1 MNWLDIAIIVST
13 GVLFLLG
20 WKLGVV
26 HLAVVAVGSFLGI
39 TLASRFKD
47 EVEPAF
53 SALGLGDNWAEVSA
67 FIAIFTIALAA
78 ALAAGSM
85 LTFMSKRLK
94 IGWADNVI
102 GAALGLVVSLA
113 VWSTLLSTVQSHPV
127 LGLESTVEGSA
138 LGTFLADRFDLV
150 LKGIGFIP
158 DDLGE

>member
-13 GVLFLLG
+13 GVLLLLG
-20 WKLGVV
+20 WKLGVL
-26 HLAVVAVGSFLGI
+26 HLAVVAVGAFLGI

-53 SALGLGDNWAEVSA
+53 SALGLGDNWAEVAA
-67 FIAIFTIALAA
+67 FIAIFLIALAA
-78 ALAAGSM
+78 ALVAGSM
-85 LTFMSKRLK
+85 LQFMSRRLK
-94 IGWADNVI
+94 IGWADNAI
-102 GAALGLVVSLA
+102 GAALGLIVSLA

-158 DDLGE
+158 DDLGD

>member
-13 GVLFLLG
+13 GVLLLLG
-20 WKLGVV
+20 WKLGVL
-26 HLAVVAVGSFLGI
+26 HLTVVAVGSFLGI

-47 EVEPAF
+47 EIEPAF
-53 SALGLGDNWAEVSA
+53 SVLGLGDNWAEVAA
-67 FIAIFTIALAA
+67 FIAIFLIALAA
-78 ALAAGSM
+78 ALVAGSM
-85 LTFMSKRLK
+85 LRFMSKRLK
-94 IGWADNVI
+94 IGWADNAI

-127 LGLESTVEGSA
+127 LGLESTVEGST
-138 LGTFLADRFDLV
+138 LGTLLADKFDLV

>member
-13 GVLFLLG
+13 GVLLLLG

-26 HLAVVAVGSFLGI
+26 HLAVVAVGAFLGI
-39 TLASRFKD
+39 ILASRFKD

-53 SALGLGDNWAEVSA
+53 SALGLGDNWAEVAA
-67 FIAIFTIALAA
+67 FIAIFLMALAA
-78 ALAAGSM
+78 ALVAGSM
-85 LTFMSKRLK
+85 LRFMSRRLK
-94 IGWADNVI
+94 IGWADNAI
-102 GAALGLVVSLA
+102 GAALGLIVSLA

-127 LGLESTVEGSA
+127 LGLESTVEESA
-138 LGTFLADRFDLV
+138 LGTLLADRFDLV

>member
-13 GVLFLLG
+13 GVLLLLG

-26 HLAVVAVGSFLGI
+26 HLAVVAVGAFLGI

-53 SALGLGDNWAEVSA
+53 SVLGLGDNWAEVAA
-67 FIAIFTIALAA
+67 FIAIFLIALAA
-78 ALAAGSM
+78 ALVAGSM
-85 LTFMSKRLK
+85 LRFMSRRLK
-94 IGWADNVI
+94 IGWADNAI
-102 GAALGLVVSLA
+102 GATLGLVVSLA

-127 LGLESTVEGSA
+127 LGLEITVEDSA
-138 LGTFLADRFDLV
+138 LGTFLADKFDLV

>member
-13 GVLFLLG
+13 GVLLLLG
-20 WKLGVV
+20 WKLGVL
-26 HLAVVAVGSFLGI
+26 HLAVVAVGAFLGI

-53 SALGLGDNWAEVSA
+53 SALGLGDNWAEVAS
-67 FIAIFTIALAA
+67 FIAIFLIALAA
-78 ALAAGSM
+78 ALVAGSM
-85 LTFMSKRLK
+85 LRFMSSRLK
-94 IGWADNVI
+94 IGWADNAI
-102 GAALGLVVSLA
+102 GAGLGLVVSLA

-127 LGLESTVEGSA
+127 LGLEDTVEGSA